1 MIQLIFI
8 NKDSIVSILDS
19 RLRNLTQN
27 EGHITLIKR
36 RVRDERSLL
45 KLTNNCCLYIERSV
59 ILDIEGQVI
68 SANYLSWVKIYTSVI
83 QNVKEI
89 SGFKLGA
96 ALLIHGVDSQLFM
109 LDSDIVECHA
119 IGRPVMLLENSNS
132 KKFNSILN

>member
-89 SGFKLGA
+89 SGLK
-96 ALLIHGVDSQLFM
+96 
-109 LDSDIVECHA
+109 
-119 IGRPVMLLENSNS
+119 
-132 KKFNSILN
+132 